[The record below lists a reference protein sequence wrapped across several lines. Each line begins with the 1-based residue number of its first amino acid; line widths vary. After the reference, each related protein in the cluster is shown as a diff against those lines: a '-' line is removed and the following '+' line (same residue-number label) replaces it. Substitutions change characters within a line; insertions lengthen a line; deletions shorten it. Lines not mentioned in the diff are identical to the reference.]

1 VVVTPERQ
9 EQVDQLIREM
19 WLRNRPVALARA
31 AVVQAALHR
40 AVAGDLL
47 PAERVEAL
55 SEAHRLRGILGTYGF
70 PEGSVL
76 AAEAEEALAVEAG
89 GVVADDLPARWAA
102 YARTLAT
109 DAS

>member
-1 VVVTPERQ
+1 MTPERR

-31 AVVQAALHR
+31 AVVQAALER
-40 AVAGDLL
+40 AVAGDLP
-47 PAERVEAL
+47 PAERDDAR

-76 AAEAEEALAVEAG
+76 AGEAEEALAVGPGAA
-89 GVVADDLPARWAA
+89 VADDLPARWLA
-102 YARTLAT
+102 YARILAT
-109 DAS
+109 DA